1 MFAVNCRPG
10 SGTPTI
16 SGETTALGA
25 KCCLSTTGK
34 VWFVMAVS
42 LPARFEPVI
51 QTRSEKPMSATVGV
65 YVAAVAPMIGTHV
78 PKSPT
83 GLQRRHEYVN
93 AIGVEPSQTPAV
105 SVNGVSTTVCC
116 GGPGVIVGVVR
127 AFTAI
132 AIVGA
137 VTSEFC
143 DVRPSELE
151 AVTATRKRQP
161 KSAGTG
167 V

>member
-105 SVNGVSTTVCC
+105 SESSWSTRFWP
-116 GGPGVIVGVVR
+116 PGVIAGVER
-127 AFTAI
+127 SRTAI
-132 AIVGA
+132 AVVGA

-143 DVRPSELE
+143 DVWPS
-151 AVTATRKRQP
+151 
-161 KSAGTG
+161 
-167 V
+167 